1 MNYITGKEKQKM
13 DLLYYWKSI
22 VDMDRAS
29 IVICDLNHE
38 ILYMNPAAI
47 QNYGKRGG
55 KDLIGKSLMNCHNR
69 ESGEK
74 IEEVI
79 RWFQESSDHN
89 IIYTFHNS
97 KENKDVY
104 MVALRDENQGL
115 IGYYEKHEYRNSETA
130 VPYDFTRS
138 L

>member
-1 MNYITGKEKQKM
+1 M

-55 KDLIGKSLMNCHNR
+55 KDR
-69 ESGEK
+69 
-74 IEEVI
+74 
-79 RWFQESSDHN
+79 
-89 IIYTFHNS
+89 
-97 KENKDVY
+97 
-104 MVALRDENQGL
+104 
-115 IGYYEKHEYRNSETA
+115 
-130 VPYDFTRS
+130 
-138 L
+138 

>member
-1 MNYITGKEKQKM
+1 MNYITGKKRQKM

-55 KDLIGKSLMNCHNR
+55 KDR
-69 ESGEK
+69 
-74 IEEVI
+74 
-79 RWFQESSDHN
+79 
-89 IIYTFHNS
+89 
-97 KENKDVY
+97 
-104 MVALRDENQGL
+104 
-115 IGYYEKHEYRNSETA
+115 
-130 VPYDFTRS
+130 
-138 L
+138 